1 MKSVTGVY
9 AEHGRRSLEVALLSA
24 ASGQRKHHGDRP
36 AFFALVLLLCSVDM
50 RVLPCSSFVLRA
62 PYQRRVSCWH
72 SSERASKFCFSP
84 CSFALIGAAVPWA
97 EDPNRRCGTGRPM
110 RILSTAGAVALF
122 ASCCAD
128 SLSSLCSLL
137 GGMASPHLHLG
148 GFQGQRQPSRATT
161 GVGDLLNIWLF
172 SVTRTGVG
180 ATATGRRSQSSKTK
194 RSSTWGMTDQRRDVW
209 NKRFA
214 SRIKYHLQDYFA
226 RRGADVFASGPGSFV
241 IPRSY
246 NRLRQRRHDATADP
260 YADCLLTSEKA
271 LSLDSDL
278 AVPQS
283 STPVSS
289 SWSDKSTSW
298 ESFNL
303 SNTRLCTSPS
313 GRSGYLSEE
322 VEPKVPGGEGNEP
335 PWSSCVEAGVL
346 SSTPSTPPPAQF
358 RSASTYEQGVAVPL
372 AGEPGLGS
380 AKHEW
385 IADQEAGYDFAAV
398 DNVDGFLKCCVD
410 VADVILN
417 QNASVAKVY
426 VSVDGAE
433 QAQRLAQGWLQ
444 CSRKM
449 LRYYLS
455 QKMRRRRRIPELFF
469 HLVDTKGIA
478 KMLFSL
484 HRLEVE
490 EVIPYEL
497 KHHRQTA
504 KANEAVQDESSSTHS
519 KVP

>member
-1 MKSVTGVY
+1 MDETDHMERRKPDRRASAGCLLYLVSLSLRRKDLFEYFFTHSRCRFVY
-9 AEHGRRSLEVALLSA
+9 PCGNTLLVCCRCIGEAPTRCAL
-24 ASGQRKHHGDRP
+24 
-36 AFFALVLLLCSVDM
+36 
-50 RVLPCSSFVLRA
+50 FVL
-62 PYQRRVSCWH
+62 YV
-72 SSERASKFCFSP
+72 
-84 CSFALIGAAVPWA
+84 
-97 EDPNRRCGTGRPM
+97 
-110 RILSTAGAVALF
+110 
-122 ASCCAD
+122 CA
-128 SLSSLCSLL
+128 
-137 GGMASPHLHLG
+137 
-148 GFQGQRQPSRATT
+148 
-161 GVGDLLNIWLF
+161 
-172 SVTRTGVG
+172 
-180 ATATGRRSQSSKTK
+180 
-194 RSSTWGMTDQRRDVW
+194 
-209 NKRFA
+209 
-214 SRIKYHLQDYFA
+214 
-226 RRGADVFASGPGSFV
+226 GADVFASGPASFV

-246 NRLRQRRHDATADP
+246 NRLRQRRHDATADA

-271 LSLDSDL
+271 LSSNSDL
-278 AVPQS
+278 AVPQI

-289 SWSDKSTSW
+289 SWSDESTSW

-303 SNTRLCTSPS
+303 PNTRLCPSSS

-322 VEPKVPGGEGNEP
+322 DEQEVPGDEGNEP
-335 PWSSCVEAGVL
+335 PWSSCFEPGVL
-346 SSTPSTPPPAQF
+346 SSMPSTPPPAQI
-358 RSASTYEQGVAVPL
+358 RSASTYKEGVAVPL

-385 IADQEAGYDFAAV
+385 IADQEAGYDFAAL
-398 DNVDGFLKCCVD
+398 DNVDGFMKCCVD

-444 CSRKM
+444 RSRKK

-469 HLVDTKGIA
+469 HIVDTKGIA
-478 KMLFSL
+478 KMLLSL

-497 KHHRQTA
+497 KQHSQTA
-504 KANEAVQDESSSTHS
+504 KANETVQDDASSTHS